1 MSKTGKAARAVTQAL
16 YPLDPGALIMLAFY
30 AGMLVA
36 LIIGYVTSLEVE
48 ARQRRQADT
57 TDALEADALEADA
70 LAHLASAMATP
81 TPSGK
86 RPLTAAHNG
95 RAAQAQKVTI
105 ERGASATSS
114 GAEGA

>member
-1 MSKTGKAARAVTQAL
+1 MSKTGKAARAVTKAL
-16 YPLDPGALIMLAFY
+16 YPLDPGALITLAFY

-48 ARQRRQADT
+48 ARQRRRADT
-57 TDALEADALEADA
+57 TDALEAEALEAEA

-86 RPLTAAHNG
+86 RPLMAAHNG
-95 RAAQAQKVTI
+95 HTAQAQKVAI
-105 ERGASATSS
+105 ERGAAT